1 MDGGLERLGAYA
13 AGEVADVVVAV
24 PVLVGTT
31 HMCIAWSMCECEG
44 VRTARM
50 PSLSLPFYRT
60 PPLPPPTATNATQT
74 HILHST
80 ASSCEQNGHL
90 KTVETTC
97 FLRVWI
103 FLVDFFR
110 LPMLLLLLLLWLLS

>member
-1 MDGGLERLGAYA
+1 MD
-13 AGEVADVVVAV
+13 VAIVTQAM
-24 PVLVGTT
+24 LLL
-31 HMCIAWSMCECEG
+31 
-44 VRTARM
+44 
-50 PSLSLPFYRT
+50 LS
-60 PPLPPPTATNATQT
+60 QT

-103 FLVDFFR
+103 FFVDFFR
-110 LPMLLLLLLLWLLS
+110 LPMVVLRLLLLVGGRAGAWVGECLLLLLSLL